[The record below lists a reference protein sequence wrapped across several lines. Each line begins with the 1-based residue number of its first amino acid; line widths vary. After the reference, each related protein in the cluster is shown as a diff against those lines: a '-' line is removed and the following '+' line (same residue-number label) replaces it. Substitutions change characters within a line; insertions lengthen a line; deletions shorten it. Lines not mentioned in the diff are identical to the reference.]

1 MIIIGID
8 PGASGA
14 ICAWC
19 EKLLISKKCPDSAEK
34 MSNIVLNIKNI
45 SYIDG
50 DGKVLAYLEKVWA
63 RPSNATR
70 AAFHFGEN
78 YGRWQGVL
86 ESHKIPINYVLPN
99 TWMKYWSK
107 KYDLKLPK
115 DYSEKKKKLK
125 ELASYQTDKKVTLY
139 NSDAIL
145 IAAYGF
151 KLEQDKI
158 NERRTRA

>member
-14 ICAWC
+14 ICAWN
-19 EKLLISKKCPDSAEK
+19 EKLLISVKCPDSAEK
-34 MSNIVLNIKNI
+34 MSNIVSNIKNT
-45 SYIDG
+45 SYVDG
-50 DGKVLAYLEKVWA
+50 DGKVVAYMEKVWA

-86 ESHKIPINYVLPN
+86 ESHKILINYILPN

-107 KYDLKLPK
+107 VYEIKLPK

-125 ELASYQTDKKVTLY
+125 ELASYQTDTKVTLY

-145 IAAYGF
+145 IAAYGYRMEGT
-151 KLEQDKI
+151 K
-158 NERRTRA
+158 